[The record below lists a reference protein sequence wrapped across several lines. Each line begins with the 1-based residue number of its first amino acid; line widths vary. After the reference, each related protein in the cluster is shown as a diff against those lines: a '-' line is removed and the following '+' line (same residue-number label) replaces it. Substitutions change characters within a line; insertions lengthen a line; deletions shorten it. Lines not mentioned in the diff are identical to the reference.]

1 MGSAFALRRWLLAT
15 PYQSSKSTTEEVA
28 ITSSPALTRAKRWRT
43 VSGRPLINAI
53 QALVS
58 SR

>member
-1 MGSAFALRRWLLAT
+1 MRSAFALRRWLLAT

-28 ITSSPALTRAKRWRT
+28 ITSSPALTRAKRRRT
-43 VSGRPLINAI
+43 ASGRPLISAT